1 MDTCIETLLFYV
13 ENIIKYKNVETYRKI
28 RLKSKIFIKNILPI
42 KGAVEF
48 LNSIGFI
55 KKKLIIENQEEEFLV
70 LEDSLDNLALVET
83 SINYFKSTDR
93 IKLVLDR
100 NVRVLLPSTAFKQ
113 HLLPSEF
120 FETLN
125 KEIKMENQK
134 G

>member
-28 RLKSKIFIKNILPI
+28 RLKSKIFIENILPI
-42 KGAVEF
+42 KGAIEF

-70 LEDSLDNLALVET
+70 LEDSLALVET

-125 KEIKMENQK
+125 KEIKMEHQK